1 MTLGTPG
8 GSVPAYVEARL
19 REPIPAGCEVLAGS
33 TPVAAFGNPATS
45 RVATLGINP
54 SKLEFQDG
62 RGNELT
68 GSKRRFETLTS
79 LCVDQLI
86 DADLQTV
93 QRVWDRCTGYFHGNP
108 YTGWFNRLDEILQGV
123 GASYYADTACHL
135 DLTQWTT
142 SRKWQDVDGG
152 ARATLVAADREFL
165 RAQLENEPIEL
176 LLLNGRAVVNAFRDS
191 LGGTLK
197 QEPDAIADGIVTT
210 SIFTGSFGD
219 VRVVGWSTNLQSSFG
234 VTRVLRVKLATRI
247 GELGGP

>member
-1 MTLGTPG
+1 MTPGTPR
-8 GSVPAYVEARL
+8 GSIPAYVEARL
-19 REPIPAGCEVLAGS
+19 REPIPADCEVLAGS
-33 TPVAAFGNPATS
+33 TPVAAFGNPTTS

-62 RGNELT
+62 KGNELT
-68 GSKRRFETLTS
+68 GAKRRFETLTS
-79 LCVDQLI
+79 LKADQLA
-86 DADLQTV
+86 DADHLTV
-93 QRVWDRCTGYFHGNP
+93 QRVWDRCTHYFHGNP
-108 YTGWFNRLDEILQGV
+108 YTGWFNRLNEILQGV

-142 SRKWQDVDGG
+142 SRKWQEVDGR

-197 QEPDAIADGIVTT
+197 QEPNAVADGSVTT
-210 SIFTGSFGD
+210 SIFTGRHGD
-219 VRVVGWSTNLQSSFG
+219 VRVLGWSTNLQSSFG
-234 VTRVLRVKLATRI
+234 VTRILRAKLAIRI
-247 GELGGP
+247 SELSNP